1 LKISKFQEIFSG
13 TKFELLRGEKIT
25 FQFDMKILQSLSFK
39 LSAMIFIIILLVT
52 SIFSTLI
59 VRWQTQQCMKMT
71 LENALKTSDLIK
83 RATHYSMLHNRRED
97 IYQIIQMLGK
107 QPGIEVIRIY
117 NKQGEITFSTIP
129 NEVGKLVSMQSEAC
143 NICHYNGE
151 IKVPAEASQLTR
163 VFHSQNGYEIL
174 GAINPIKNEESCY
187 NADCH
192 AHKKEQTILGV
203 FDVMF
208 SLKDVQEN
216 TARLSKIQ
224 YTSGIVMFLVISLFV
239 FAFIWKFVNVP
250 LKKLT
255 LGTME
260 IMNGNLD
267 FRIDVKSKDE
277 IGILANSFNE
287 MTKKLKQAHEELVNW
302 AKILEEKV
310 NEKTAE
316 LQRAHAYML
325 QIEKMASLGKLSAT
339 VAHELNN
346 PLEGILTYAKLL
358 RRKIQNETIED
369 ENKKEI
375 LDTLSIIID
384 ETSRCGNIVKN
395 LLLFSKQKLGEFKEE
410 DICQIIKRS
419 VALISHH
426 LEMNNIKLQ
435 LELPENPVFMIC
447 DSQQIEQMLL
457 AMEINAIEAMP
468 EGGILKIELKETD
481 TDKIQIKITDTGVGI
496 PDDILPH
503 IFEPFFTTK
512 KEGKGTGLGLA
523 VVYGIVERHNGN
535 ILVESKVNFGTT
547 FTVTL
552 PKKLNTS
559 YDAKI

>member
-1 LKISKFQEIFSG
+1 MNF
-13 TKFELLRGEKIT
+13 
-25 FQFDMKILQSLSFK
+25 LQSLFFK
-39 LSAMIFIIILLVT
+39 LSAMIFIIILIVT
-52 SIFSTLI
+52 AIFSTLI
-59 VRWQTQQCMKMT
+59 ARWQTRQCMEMT
-71 LENALKTSDLIK
+71 LQSALKTSDLIR

-97 IYQIIQMLGK
+97 IYQIIQMVGK

-117 NKQGEITFSTIP
+117 NKQGKITFSTIP
-129 NEVGKLVSMQSEAC
+129 GEVGKFVSMESEAC
-143 NICHYNGE
+143 NICHYNGK
-151 IKVPAEASQLTR
+151 IKVPVEATQLAR
-163 VFHSQNGYEIL
+163 VFHSPNGYEVL

-203 FDVMF
+203 FDVIF
-208 SLKDVQEN
+208 SLKDVKEN
-216 TARLSKIQ
+216 TTRLNKIQ
-224 YTSGIVMFLVISLFV
+224 YTSGFVMFLVISLFV
-239 FAFIWKFVNVP
+239 FVFIWKFVNVP

-255 LGTME
+255 AGTME
-260 IMNGNLD
+260 ITKGNLD
-267 FRIDVKSKDE
+267 LTIDIKSKDE
-277 IGILANSFNE
+277 IGILADSFNK

-302 AKILEEKV
+302 AKTLEEKV

-346 PLEGILTYAKLL
+346 PLEGVLTYAKLL
-358 RRKIQNETIED
+358 KRKIQNGAL
-369 ENKKEI
+369 ENEGKKEI

-384 ETSRCGNIVKN
+384 EISRCGNIVKN

-419 VALISHH
+419 VALIAHH

-435 LELPENPVFMIC
+435 LELPEKPVFMVC

-468 EGGILKIELKETD
+468 EGGNLKIELKEIND
-481 TDKIQIKITDTGVGI
+481 DKIQIKISDTGVGI

-535 ILVESKVNFGTT
+535 ISVESKVNSGTT

-552 PKKLNTS
+552 PKNFNIN

>member
-1 LKISKFQEIFSG
+1 
-13 TKFELLRGEKIT
+13 
-25 FQFDMKILQSLSFK
+25 
-39 LSAMIFIIILLVT
+39 MIFIIILLVT

-129 NEVGKLVSMQSEAC
+129 NEVGKIVSLQSEAC

-239 FAFIWKFVNVP
+239 FAFIWKFVNTP

-358 RRKIQNETIED
+358 RRKIQNEAIED

>member
-1 LKISKFQEIFSG
+1 
-13 TKFELLRGEKIT
+13 
-25 FQFDMKILQSLSFK
+25 MKILQSLPFK